1 MKWCL
6 ESGEVISCVE
16 KLKILEENLEELAS
30 LKLSF
35 EELQETQEFK
45 DALEDAVLFGI
56 SPIYFKEKIENYL
69 YNYTL
74 EK

>member
-30 LKLSF
+30 LKLPF
-35 EELQETQEFK
+35 AELQGTQEFK
-45 DALEDAVLFGI
+45 DALEDAVLLGI

-69 YNYTL
+69 HNYTL

>member
-6 ESGEVISCVE
+6 ESGEVVSCVE

-35 EELQETQEFK
+35 EELQKTQEFA

-56 SPIYFKEKIENYL
+56 SPVYFKDKVENYL
-69 YNYTL
+69 CNYIL